1 MVKTYA
7 KGRGLEYDV
16 IHDLRSKGFETMR
29 AASSAGAMKIDVL
42 AVRPGRGFHLSEGS
56 AEECVCH
63 SDVLAIQA
71 KFSQNIGS
79 EEWNTLMHWSRI
91 IVATPVMAKRGP
103 RGTKVV
109 YTELLKTRK
118 FGERLKPEQWRP
130 YVFRV
135 NSSHGFPGV

>member
-16 IHDLRSKGFETMR
+16 IHDLKAKGFETMR

-42 AVRPGRGFHLSEGS
+42 AVRPGRGYHVDEGNM
-56 AEECVCH
+56 ADCVCH
-63 SDVLAIQA
+63 SDVLTIQA
-71 KFSQNIGS
+71 KFSANIGS
-79 EEWNTLMHWSRI
+79 VEWNTLLEWSRI
-91 IVATPVMAKRGP
+91 IVATPIMAQRGP

-109 YTELLKTRK
+109 YTELLLPRK
-118 FGERLKPEQWRP
+118 FGERLRPDQYRP

-135 NSSHGFPGV
+135 NSRHDFPHA